1 MKKKIISALLALS
14 MLSGYGVMQSFA
26 DESAAE
32 KYTVLVDADTG
43 KVTVQT
49 NYPFEIR
56 CYAAYGESTFSGN
69 FEPTDGKVTIEH
81 NLIQYPE
88 INIID
93 RAESKVMEIK
103 WENGNATITDVNKP
117 IPNEQL
123 IGVYDKEIGDYVFDY
138 DGELIFV
145 RYNAE
150 IPENASGDWK
160 YEKKLAYV
168 SKIYKSI
175 DSKIIPSDLEHG
187 AVMIAYDIKNNKIFD
202 VWLDDVAAP
211 TTTPDA
217 PSPTTAPDDEPLET
231 PAVTPTPA
239 PYNPN
244 EFPAVYEK
252 ALNAVYAPAVIES
265 VAQEV
270 FETSQGFRIDYYWQ
284 GKKYSDWFAEDVQLV
299 SASDDP
305 SQLIK
310 SSLSGLKRG
319 DVVYMNRSMNGTVKD
334 MSLIYKTQKTD
345 IINNSSD
352 FGTSFEKLFGVNGT
366 GGAGGSAETVDSS
379 KYSKWGLMK
388 YGQTPSKNGTQYAF
402 GVIGRR
408 DNTMLYLLNKSG
420 KIDDALEIQLA
431 DNAIVYECNMSL
443 TSGISV
449 TKPLSIT
456 SKIPNITWNKA
467 MEAENPTIELTED
480 GYNYALVRVVDGIGM
495 DVVIYTKY

>member
-1 MKKKIISALLALS
+1 MKKKIIASLLSASMIIGMTAIAENPFMGGSLEDGIITFECSEDIILNGYEDGVLAYSKLFKS
-14 MLSGYGVMQSFA
+14 
-26 DESAAE
+26 E
-32 KYTVLVDADTG
+32 
-43 KVTVQT
+43 
-49 NYPFEIR
+49 
-56 CYAAYGESTFSGN
+56 
-69 FEPTDGKVTIEH
+69 DGKVVVPKE
-81 NLIQYPE
+81 E
-88 INIID
+88 NIKLYD
-93 RAESKVMEIK
+93 FKAFKLESGEVVEV
-103 WENGNATITDVNKP
+103 A
-117 IPNEQL
+117 
-123 IGVYDKEIGDYVFDY
+123 IG
-138 DGELIFV
+138 
-145 RYNAE
+145 
-150 IPENASGDWK
+150 SGT
-160 YEKKLAYV
+160 
-168 SKIYKSI
+168 
-175 DSKIIPSDLEHG
+175 P
-187 AVMIAYDIKNNKIFD
+187 
-202 VWLDDVAAP
+202 AAP
-211 TTTPDA
+211 TATPDA
-217 PSPTTAPDDEPLET
+217 PSATTAPADEPLEV

-270 FETSQGFRIDYYWQ
+270 FDTSQGFRVNYYWQ

-305 SQLIK
+305 SLLIK

-319 DVVYMNRSMNGTVKD
+319 DVVYMNRYMNGTVKD

-345 IINNSSD
+345 IINNSAD
-352 FGTSFEKLFGVNGT
+352 FGTSFEKLFAVMGT
-366 GGAGGSAETVDSS
+366 GGTGGSTQTVDSS

-388 YGQTPSKNGTQYAF
+388 YGQTPSKSGTQYAF

-420 KIDDALEIQLA
+420 KINDGLEIQLA

-443 TSGISV
+443 TSGITV

-467 MEAENPTIELTED
+467 MEAENPTIELTDD